1 MKTAGDI
8 LNNKNREMLRVSPDQ
23 SIKDVVGVMVKNKI
37 GAILI
42 EEEGRII
49 GIWTERD
56 LLRGV
61 SQPGFDPAS
70 TRVGDV
76 MTVNLHSASYDTP
89 ISKLQDMFLGLF
101 IRHLLIEKDN
111 TYVGLLSIGDVTRA
125 SLLEKDQQIRE
136 LNQIDSWE
144 YYENWGWR
152 GNKILSKPVYPCI
165 CPLTSI
171 ELPFYLS
178 FQPGMS
184 TECLPSN
191 LRLCFKAVLPCS
203 LINNIWTEP
212 IPSVG

>member
-125 SLLEKDQQIRE
+125 SLLEKDQQIR
-136 LNQIDSWE
+136 
-144 YYENWGWR
+144 
-152 GNKILSKPVYPCI
+152 
-165 CPLTSI
+165 
-171 ELPFYLS
+171 
-178 FQPGMS
+178 
-184 TECLPSN
+184 
-191 LRLCFKAVLPCS
+191 
-203 LINNIWTEP
+203 
-212 IPSVG
+212 